1 MKCLRQQEYKYG
13 SNIFSKE
20 LQGERFTMKNS
31 IRFMTYN
38 IQHGHIHLSKQSGDE
53 IDLTKVGSVI
63 RNASADIIG
72 LNEVRGNGADG
83 YTARASAY
91 TAQAE
96 FLANYLGFHCYF
108 GRSCY
113 IGRSNPYGNAIL
125 SRYPIIEARVIPIP
139 DLADPRDM
147 RNYEPRSITRCVIEI
162 PADENSKLNI
172 AVYISHFGLHERE
185 AEVAV
190 STIKGILKDEE
201 LPFVLMG
208 DFNLTPESTFME
220 YFYNELTP
228 TDELMPENER
238 CTFPSDAPDSKID
251 YIFTSTDVKPVSAN
265 VIRAIASDHCP
276 IVADIEFSH

>member
-1 MKCLRQQEYKYG
+1 
-13 SNIFSKE
+13 
-20 LQGERFTMKNS
+20 MKNS

-83 YTARASAY
+83 YTARASDY

-147 RNYEPRSITRCVIEI
+147 RNYEPRSITRCVVEI